1 MTGLPYGHSHRAP
14 TGSLGPYEAFPLSGY
29 GDAHCQQPP
38 HPPAAALVPSPPEA
52 PMGWLL
58 SRLRGEFVTV
68 TFLVTSPA
76 HTRVRAD
83 LYCCGADFRDLRVAM
98 FDWKFV
104 VHTRERAWRRFL
116 RVCRQPLLQVE
127 MQAA

>member
-1 MTGLPYGHSHRAP
+1 MNRIP
-14 TGSLGPYEAFPLSGY
+14 F
-29 GDAHCQQPP
+29 
-38 HPPAAALVPSPPEA
+38 
-52 PMGWLL
+52 
-58 SRLRGEFVTV
+58 RLHGGVVTA

-104 VHTRERAWRRFL
+104 VRTNARAWQRFR
-116 RVCRQPLLQVE
+116 RVCREQLLQLEVDPI
-127 MQAA
+127 